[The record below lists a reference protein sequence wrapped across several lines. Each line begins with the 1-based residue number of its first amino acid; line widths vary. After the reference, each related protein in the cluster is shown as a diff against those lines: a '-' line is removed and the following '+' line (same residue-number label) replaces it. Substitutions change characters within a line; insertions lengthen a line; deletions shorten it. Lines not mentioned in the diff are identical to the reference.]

1 MRLCRCNGGPAD
13 QVYDVSRERI
23 RQIEVRAF
31 EKVQKAMQRIA
42 GEKLLTAA

>member
-1 MRLCRCNGGPAD
+1 LRPCAATGGPAGEVC
-13 QVYDVSRERI
+13 QVSRERL
-23 RQIEVRAF
+23 RQIELRAF